1 MKETVYILVLVLM
14 ASGCRET
21 SLPPSPG
28 QAQHETKIEA
38 HRQPCIDHPRTNSRA
53 DATMLHT
60 VSELGILPD
69 IQSMTPLNAA
79 IATKTQGV
87 TTELMA
93 FYGDPRVPSVPTMA
107 DFSNLADDPHAQ
119 KTLGEAF
126 VYLEQKDDTETAAV
140 VRTMTESER
149 LYFVTASSAMDAIS
163 NRSGA
168 DISRLETPLIGTS
181 TGLDSRS
188 YLNRM
193 LHESERLRVAMNG
206 MPDNRRAVW
215 WLEYRTGQLI
225 DKLNVGCGK

>member
-1 MKETVYILVLVLM
+1 
-14 ASGCRET
+14 
-21 SLPPSPG
+21 
-28 QAQHETKIEA
+28 
-38 HRQPCIDHPRTNSRA
+38 
-53 DATMLHT
+53 
-60 VSELGILPD
+60 
-69 IQSMTPLNAA
+69 
-79 IATKTQGV
+79 
-87 TTELMA
+87 
-93 FYGDPRVPSVPTMA
+93 MA